1 MQDFRKLTVWQK
13 SHALSVR
20 IHQLTLTVPRSG
32 YADLISQMRRAA
44 ESIAANIAEGA
55 GRGTDADFA
64 RFIQMAIGSNS
75 ELESHLQFAFDIGMI
90 PVALFEAR
98 LAEVIEV
105 KKMLIGLRK
114 KLAPA
119 PTPLEPKAKATS

>member
-1 MQDFRKLTVWQK
+1 MQDFRKLAVWQK
-13 SHALSVR
+13 AHALSVR
-20 IHQLTLTVPRSG
+20 IHQLTLAIPRSG

-90 PVALFEAR
+90 PAALFDAR
-98 LAEVIEV
+98 LGEVVEV
-105 KKMLIGLRK
+105 KKMLIGLWK
-114 KLAPA
+114 KLLPIPPHPA
-119 PTPLEPKAKATS
+119 RAKS